1 MARRIALTGIF
12 FLLVLISK
20 AQSFT
25 ITGKLQD
32 DETKLAVQ
40 GATVQ
45 LKSKSDTNFLK
56 TSFSDSAGKFRFTD
70 LQRDSF
76 TIRFTSVG
84 YGNLVRTV
92 RIDTSDKDIK
102 DLGTVIFPKSA
113 KELTGVTVVGRVPP
127 AQQKGDTLQFNAS
140 EFKTNPDASTEDLVK
155 KVPGIT
161 VENGEVKAQGETVR
175 KVTLDGRELF
185 GDDATAALRNLPAEV
200 VDKIQVFDRLSDQDR
215 AAGVTT
221 GETQKEINIVTK
233 ASMRNGQYGR
243 VYAGYGTDERYSLGG
258 NSTILKENRRISIV
272 GLANNINQQN
282 FSSQDLLGATS
293 STRGGGGGFG
303 GGFGGGGQQRGGG
316 GQQRGGGG
324 GFGGG
329 GGGFGGG
336 GFGGGGGSFLVGQQN
351 GINKTN
357 AIGINYSDV
366 WGKKIR
372 MSGSYF
378 FNNSENITSQESQ
391 TQYLQPDI
399 TGLTDIFQ
407 RTKSV
412 SNNTN
417 HRINMRFEYQIDSM
431 NQIIISPNLSF
442 QKNKSNQLST
452 TDQYTHPDSLAKQT
466 INHTISDRNGN
477 NLNNNILYSHSFKK
491 RGRTFSINLN
501 TSYNKRVGESYTDFT
516 QLDFRNPSF
525 DSIDKRFSDQFSST
539 FQTSARISYT
549 EPLSAKSQLQFTYN
563 PSWSKSPA
571 DQKTYSYDSV
581 DKEYSIF
588 NDRLSNVFDNKTT
601 AHNGGIAFR
610 TGDRDNQFT
619 AGVNYQRTEL
629 YNNRTFPN
637 PPYEGSKAFNNVLP
651 NAMAR
656 FKLSTKSNIRLFYRS
671 NVNQPSITQLQ
682 DVLNVQNQPFYS
694 VGNPNLKPQYSHI
707 LNGTYTFTNTAKG
720 RVLVGNVFAQ
730 KSNNYIT
737 NATYIVQGRDSV
749 IGKNILAQY
758 DQISKPINVDGYY
771 GLRSFLTYAV
781 PLKFI
786 KSNLN
791 MNGGLNYNFVPGLF
805 NNQKTESKSY
815 TYSVGTVIASNV
827 SQYVDFTVSYSA
839 NFNKAISETPDSKN
853 VIQESTQKFFS
864 HVGSAQLNLLSKN
877 GWFFQND
884 LTNQL
889 QWQITTDKYWLW
901 NMSVGKKFLK
911 DRKGELKLTAF
922 DVLKQNVSFS
932 RSVSD
937 DGNSIYTQTS
947 QVLTQ
952 YFLLTFT
959 YNLRNF
965 GKAAA
970 NSRGNPNN
978 SEFNRGNFPGG
989 GFPPGG
995 GFNQPGGRPQP

>member
-1 MARRIALTGIF
+1 MARRIALTGIL

-25 ITGKLQD
+25 ISGKLQD

-56 TSFSDSAGKFRFTD
+56 TGFSDSAGRFRFTD

-84 YGNLVRTV
+84 YANLVKTV
-92 RIDTSDKDIK
+92 RIDSADSEMKE
-102 DLGTVIFPKSA
+102 LGIIIFPKSA
-113 KELTGVTVVGRVPP
+113 KELSGVTITSTAPP

-140 EFKTNPDASTEDLVK
+140 QFKTNPDASTEDLVK

-243 VYAGYGTDERYSLGG
+243 VYAGYGSDDRYTLGG

-282 FSSQDLLGATS
+282 FSSQDLLGATT
-293 STRGGGGGFG
+293 STRGGGGGFGG

-324 GFGGG
+324 G
-329 GGGFGGG
+329 GFGGG
-336 GFGGGGGSFLVGQQN
+336 GFGGGGSFLVGQQN

-357 AIGINYSDV
+357 AIGINFADV

-372 MSGSYF
+372 MSASYF
-378 FNNSENITSQESQ
+378 FNNSENTTSQESQ

-399 TGLTDIFQ
+399 TGITDIFQ
-407 RTKSV
+407 TTRSR

-417 HRINMRFEYQIDSM
+417 HRVNMRFEYQIDSM

-442 QKNKSNQLST
+442 QKNNSNRLST
-452 TDQYTHPDSLAKQT
+452 TDQYTHPDTLAKKT
-466 INHTISDRNGN
+466 INHTFSDRNGN

-501 TSYNKRVGESYTDFT
+501 TSYNKRDGESYTDFT
-516 QLDFRNPSF
+516 QLDYLNLNK
-525 DSIDKRFSDQFSST
+525 DSIDKRFSDQFNST
-539 FQTSARISYT
+539 FTTSARISYT
-549 EPLSAKSQLQFTYN
+549 EPLSTKSQLQFTYN
-563 PSWSKSPA
+563 PSWSNSKA
-571 DQKTYSYDSV
+571 DQMTYSYDSV
-581 DKEYSIF
+581 GKDYSIF
-588 NDRLSNVFDNKTT
+588 NERLSNVFDNKTT

-629 YNNRTFPN
+629 FNNRTFPS
-637 PPYEGSKAFNNVLP
+637 PPFEGSTAFSNFLP

-656 FKLSTKSNIRLFYRS
+656 FKLSTKSNIRLFYRT

-682 DVLNVQNQPFYS
+682 DVLNVENQPFYS
-694 VGNPNLKPQYSHI
+694 VGNPNLKPQYSHT
-707 LNGTYTFTNTAKG
+707 LVGTYTFTNTGKG
-720 RVLVGNVFAQ
+720 TVLVGNVYAQ

-737 NATYIVQGRDSV
+737 TATYIVQGKDSV
-749 IGKNILAQY
+749 IGKNILAKY
-758 DQISKPINVDGYY
+758 DQITKPINVDGYY
-771 GLRSFLTYAV
+771 SVRSFLTYAV

-791 MNGGLNYNFVPGLF
+791 MNGGLSYNYVPGLF
-805 NNQKTESKSY
+805 NNQKTESKNY
-815 TYSVGTVIASNV
+815 TYSVGTVVASNV

-839 NFNKAISETPDSKN
+839 NFNRAISETPDSKN
-853 VIQESTQKFFS
+853 VIQENTQNFFS
-864 HVGSAQLNLLSKN
+864 HVGGVQLNLLSKK

-889 QWQITTDKYWLW
+889 QWQTTTDKYWLW

-937 DGNSIYTQTS
+937 DGNSIYTQRS

-970 NSRGNPNN
+970 NQRG
-978 SEFNRGNFPGG
+978 SGEFNRGGERGNFPGG